1 MTLSINLK
9 CFNRWAKCKY
19 SFTFCI
25 LCINYTHLYTLYKLY
40 ICSQLQYV
48 LFTAFSIVHL
58 FVSFISW
65 PFCSFGI
72 KKVWEFCFSGYLY
85 TNILYN
91 VLNSPISSFRLLLSD
106 LLVLNDILWPHLKI
120 LQEERDLL
128 SGPTAFAGRLLQPLP
143 SPWLPVSQNTGQY
156 VVKYPAASS
165 SSSSASITTSH
176 LKWFCKSFYRETH
189 LSRNSLLHT
198 IEGKFL
204 ASSTAVALVISL
216 IQWAT
221 APPPTRLTSRA
232 WDGGRETLPWAVYLC
247 PSVVASP
254 YASSSTIP

>member
-1 MTLSINLK
+1 M
-9 CFNRWAKCKY
+9 
-19 SFTFCI
+19 
-25 LCINYTHLYTLYKLY
+25 
-40 ICSQLQYV
+40 
-48 LFTAFSIVHL
+48 
-58 FVSFISW
+58 SFISW

-72 KKVWEFCFSGYLY
+72 EKVREFCFSGYLY

-120 LQEERDLL
+120 LQEEKGL
-128 SGPTAFAGRLLQPLP
+128 AFWSHCICWQVSAALP
-143 SPWLPVSQNTGQY
+143 SPWLPVSRNTGQL
-156 VVKYPAASS
+156 VVKYPVASS
-165 SSSSASITTSH
+165 SSSSASTTTSH

-189 LSRNSLLHT
+189 LSMNSLLHT

-221 APPPTRLTSRA
+221 APPPTGLTCRA

-254 YASSSTIP
+254 YASSSLEFSAFWLANPSLQLSVRVNNFLF